1 MKQTKAERFLEAF
14 NDIDEKFLKEAMNY
28 NMKKRFNFKP
38 IIAVA
43 ACAVFAL
50 AAIPVANHF
59 ANNNLVDGGTTAG
72 TVAPVPGDEEVNF
85 TVYESG
91 VHGGIQPGTHKIEL
105 ELNKARDTYIEEERI
120 GTFKTINIMGI
131 EWTAEYHSTKS
142 KTDYTETVHKYTG
155 ISNGKSITFMVN
167 AVTGKCEYFSF
178 NRLSETDS
186 VRLTRDELYEI
197 AYKNFLEG
205 GYTDDP
211 ENYTL
216 SFEHDGG
223 LAGYTFIF
231 SRFIDGIKTSEYAS
245 ITIYH
250 DGEFVCYMGNHI
262 GEMKNLDLS
271 DINMDKFYAAIEA
284 KFKTIY
290 GNDYAGFEKDGAV
303 YTKLRNGTYIF
314 DCNIYADV
322 KDAEGKIVKDSCF
335 FTVTMD

>member
-1 MKQTKAERFLEAF
+1 MRGEY
-14 NDIDEKFLKEAMNY
+14 FLKAINDVNSKYIEEAREKT
-28 NMKKRFNFKP
+28 MKKKFNFKP

-105 ELNKARDTYIEEERI
+105 ELNRARDTYIEEDRI
-120 GTFKTINIMGI
+120 GTFKTINIQGKN
-131 EWTAEYHSTKS
+131 WTAEYESTLS
-142 KTDYTETVHKYTG
+142 ETDYTDILIEYTG
-155 ISNGKSITFMVN
+155 ESNGKNVTFMVN
-167 AVTGKCEYFSF
+167 AATGKCEFFGF
-178 NRLSETDS
+178 NRMKTTSSTK
-186 VRLTRDELYEI
+186 LTRDELYEI

-216 SFEHDGG
+216 SSEFDNG
-223 LAGYTFIF
+223 LFGYTFNF
-231 SRFIDGIKTSEYAS
+231 SRFIEGIETSEVAS
-245 ITIYH
+245 ICIKHSGDFY
-250 DGEFVCYMGNHI
+250 FYRGNHI
-262 GEMKNLDLS
+262 GEMKNIDLS
-271 DINMDKFYAAIEA
+271 NINMDKFYAAIEA

-290 GNDYAGFEKDGAV
+290 GNDYAGFEKDGAI

-314 DCNIYADV
+314 DCKIYADV

>member
-1 MKQTKAERFLEAF
+1 MKKTKAERFLEALGE
-14 NDIDEKFLKEAMNY
+14 IDEKYIEEAREKT
-28 NMKKRFNFKP
+28 MKKKFNFKP

-43 ACAVFAL
+43 ACAAFAL

-59 ANNNLVDGGTTAG
+59 ANNNFVDGGTTAG
-72 TVAPVPGDEEVNF
+72 TVAPVPGDEVNF
-85 TVYESG
+85 TVYESS
-91 VHGGIQPGTHKIEL
+91 VHAGEQPGTHKIEL
-105 ELNKARDTYIEEERI
+105 ELNKARDPYVDENKI
-120 GTFKTINIMGI
+120 GTSKTITLLGKT
-131 EWTAEYHSTKS
+131 WTGEYKETLNES
-142 KTDYTETVHKYTG
+142 DYTAPTIRYTG
-155 ISNGKSITFMVN
+155 TSNGKNITFMVN
-167 AVTGKCEYFSF
+167 EETGKCEYFSF

-186 VRLTRDELYEI
+186 VKLTRGELYGI

-216 SFEHDGG
+216 SSEADNG
-223 LAGYTFIF
+223 LLGYTFKF
-231 SRFIDGIKTSEYAS
+231 SRFVNGIETFEYVT
-245 ITIYH
+245 ITMKH
-250 DGEFVCYMGNHI
+250 SGEFYCYMGYHI
-262 GEMKNLDLS
+262 GEMKNVDLS
-271 DINMDKFYAAIEA
+271 NINMDKFYAAIEA

-314 DCNIYADV
+314 DCKIYADV